1 MTDNQRLSDY
11 LLAHQADMVAHL
23 TQLVEM
29 ESPSDHKPSLDR
41 LAAVL
46 AEHASAAG
54 AQSEILRQNVAGD
67 IVRAR
72 WGSVDGG
79 VLLLCHMDTVWDL
92 GTLAQRPVRVEDGRL
107 YGPGAFDMKGGIVN
121 ALWAMRALGELE
133 LMPSRRVTLLITS
146 DEEIGSDAS
155 RALIEAEARVHE
167 VVFVLEPAHPPRA
180 SLKTWRKGVGGY
192 RVTVTG
198 RAAHAGA
205 AHDEGINAIEE
216 LARHVLTIQALTD
229 YAAGT
234 TVNVGVIRGG
244 TRSNVVPEQA
254 WAEVDFRVM
263 NLGEAARVDAF
274 MRGLK
279 PQRDGSQA
287 RSDRRPESP
296 AYGAYPGH
304 RRAIRPRRGH
314 RGGAGLS
321 AHRDRYGRRF
331 GRQLHGRAGRAH
343 PGWTGRGGGWR
354 PRAARARGPV
364 FAAGADRVAGRHAS
378 DGREHRSNNAG
389 TCSSN
394 SKLRAAV
401 LVRGTQV
408 GEVSRI

>member
-1 MTDNQRLSDY
+1 MTDNQRLFDY
-11 LLAHQADMVAHL
+11 LSAHQADMVAHL
-23 TQLVEM
+23 TQLVEQ

-46 AEHASAAG
+46 AEHASAVG
-54 AQSEILRQNVAGD
+54 ARAEVLRQTVAGD
-67 IVRAR
+67 FVRAR
-72 WGSVDGG
+72 WGDGAG
-79 VLLLCHMDTVWDL
+79 GALLLCHMDTVWDL
-92 GTLAQRPVRVEDGRL
+92 GTLAERPVRVEDGRL

-121 ALWAMRALGELE
+121 ALWAMRALRELE

-155 RALIEAEARVHE
+155 RALIEAEAATHE

-205 AHDEGINAIEE
+205 AHDEGINAIAE
-216 LARHVLTIQALTD
+216 LARHVLAIEALTD

-254 WAEVDFRVM
+254 WAEVDYRVM
-263 NLGEAARVDAF
+263 NMAEAARVDAF

-279 PQRDGSQA
+279 PQRAGIKLEVTGGLNRPPMVRTPAIVALYARAEAVAAELGFPLTETGTGGGSDGNFTA
-287 RSDRRPESP
+287 ALGVPTLD
-296 AYGAYPGH
+296 GLGVVGDGGH
-304 RRAIRPRRGH
+304 ALHEHVVRVFTTRA
-314 RGGAGLS
+314 GGAV
-321 AHRDRYGRRF
+321 
-331 GRQLHGRAGRAH
+331 
-343 PGWTGRGGGWR
+343 GWTDTGTSEPEDIATRSQGRCGCQHL
-354 PRAARARGPV
+354 ATEAR
-364 FAAGADRVAGRHAS
+364 
-378 DGREHRSNNAG
+378 N
-389 TCSSN
+389 
-394 SKLRAAV
+394 
-401 LVRGTQV
+401 
-408 GEVSRI
+408 

>member
-1 MTDNQRLSDY
+1 MTDLQNLHRL
-11 LLAHQADMVAHL
+11 LRTHQADMVAHL
-23 TQLVEM
+23 TQLVEL

-46 AEHASAAG
+46 AEHASAVG
-54 AQSEILRQNVAGD
+54 ARTEVLHHNIAGD
-67 IVRAR
+67 FVRAR
-72 WGSVDGG
+72 WGDGDGG

-92 GTLAQRPVRVEDGRL
+92 GTLAERPVRVENDRL

-121 ALWAMRALGELE
+121 ALWALRALRELE

-155 RALIEAEARVHE
+155 RALIEAEARAHE
-167 VVFVLEPAHPPRA
+167 AVFVLEPAHPPRA

-216 LARHVLTIQALTD
+216 LAHHILAIQALTD

-234 TVNVGVIRGG
+234 TVNVGVIKGG

-263 NLGEAARVDAF
+263 DLTGAARVDAVL
-274 MRGLK
+274 RGLK
-279 PQRDGSQA
+279 PHWDGIRLEVTGGLNRPPMVRTPAIAALYTHAEAIAVELGFPLSETGTGGG
-287 RSDRRPESP
+287 SDGNFTAALGVPTLDGLGVVGDGGHALHEHVILSSLPE
-296 AYGAYPGH
+296 
-304 RRAIRPRRGH
+304 RAALL
-314 RGGAGLS
+314 AGLIRTS
-321 AHRDRYGRRF
+321 
-331 GRQLHGRAGRAH
+331 
-343 PGWTGRGGGWR
+343 
-354 PRAARARGPV
+354 
-364 FAAGADRVAGRHAS
+364 
-378 DGREHRSNNAG
+378 
-389 TCSSN
+389 
-394 SKLRAAV
+394 
-401 LVRGTQV
+401 
-408 GEVSRI
+408 